1 MKKYKAQFIKR
12 IKYITEEIILNE
24 NEMKKLMKTNGEG
37 FFRLDNGVYRNVA
50 SFMCAKLFEQ
60 RGEKEKKGGDKK

>member
-24 NEMKKLMKTNGEG
+24 NEMKRLKKTDCKG
-37 FFRLDNGVYRNVA
+37 FFRLDNGVYRNVT
-50 SFMCAKLFEQ
+50 SFMCAELFEQ
-60 RGEKEKKGGDKK
+60 CGEKEKKGGDKK